1 MAAAEEEEHS
11 GETERASL
19 LDGAAE
25 PSEPVVLEGSLTEE
39 MRKLAPI
46 AGQTTVSM
54 LLGMGMM
61 QQVTVFF
68 VGHIGVIEL
77 GAAAL
82 GTMWA
87 NSKCRRSLCV
97 FSRNLKKL

>member
-46 AGQTTVSM
+46 AGQTTLSM

-87 NSKCRRSLCV
+87 NSKCRSSLCV